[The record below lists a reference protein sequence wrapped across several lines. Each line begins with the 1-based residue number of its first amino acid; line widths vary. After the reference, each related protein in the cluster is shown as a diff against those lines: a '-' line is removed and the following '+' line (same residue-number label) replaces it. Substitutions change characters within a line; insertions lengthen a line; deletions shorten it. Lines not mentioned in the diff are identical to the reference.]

1 MVQLFWKKL
10 TILNIGLLIIAL
22 RLYSALISLISK
34 YKQRSSL
41 FPSEDE
47 NGFPFQEQIMCNMQQ
62 LFIIANSVGNIS
74 INENMFDYYNN
85 LNNNKSYVFDFNA
98 MRSICNGDMFC
109 YNLNTNNE
117 ELNETHIWD
126 SLFKMNLIDNKENVF
141 YYKIISGLYAF
152 SNLNKYKDN
161 YNEISNK
168 VAFSHEYVNNLFYLH
183 SLLIKSILNLNGN
196 HKKNINATLLK
207 QLNQSNVISYIN
219 QCISINN
226 IHINHIQDDLIRKFN
241 QIENILLNLQRNEMM
256 SNIKAIKTIIKI
268 FFNINITVD
277 EYNDFDY
284 FLQKFI
290 KGMFNFVSA
299 ENEIQK
305 NAMKYKEYEKLIMT
319 AFISIGMVLFVF
331 VNKYFIKHK
340 EFYSHKGRYVK
351 LKKTYEMN
359 KMKKYQDNLNKIKQK
374 EQENQWKS
382 QGIPLSQLT
391 PEEREYVEKLTGSES
406 SKGNDFIITK

>member
-1 MVQLFWKKL
+1 
-10 TILNIGLLIIAL
+10 
-22 RLYSALISLISK
+22 
-34 YKQRSSL
+34 
-41 FPSEDE
+41 
-47 NGFPFQEQIMCNMQQ
+47 MQQ

-284 FLQKFI
+284 FLQKFV